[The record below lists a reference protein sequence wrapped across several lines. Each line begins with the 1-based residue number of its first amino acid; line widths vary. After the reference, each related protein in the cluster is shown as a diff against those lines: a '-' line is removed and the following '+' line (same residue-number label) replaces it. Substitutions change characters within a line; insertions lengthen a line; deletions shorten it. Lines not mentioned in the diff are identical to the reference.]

1 MGTHVAKQN
10 QSCTEYCASSLF
22 FWNRNIKEVKH
33 WKRFLRPSGS
43 IILRPLKNVWS
54 VSILV
59 YKSMRSIKARGLI
72 QNVQYLLFR
81 LIQDKFGINSNG
93 CYLEHSE
100 VLQVVFNNTGILIYY
115 ILSFSFRLETRVDRT
130 SQVQGLCRTILR
142 G

>member
-54 VSILV
+54 VRILV

-81 LIQDKFGINSNG
+81 PVLPLVGGQGGLQPTRNLGVQLTLLQPRGQIMPNALMLAHPDLKIQR
-93 CYLEHSE
+93 
-100 VLQVVFNNTGILIYY
+100 Q
-115 ILSFSFRLETRVDRT
+115 
-130 SQVQGLCRTILR
+130 LCRQYSCQNFCLNS
-142 G
+142 

>member
-1 MGTHVAKQN
+1 MLLNKIRAVQN
-10 QSCTEYCASSLF
+10 TVRLLYF

-54 VSILV
+54 VRILV

-81 LIQDKFGINSNG
+81 LI
-93 CYLEHSE
+93 
-100 VLQVVFNNTGILIYY
+100 
-115 ILSFSFRLETRVDRT
+115 
-130 SQVQGLCRTILR
+130 
-142 G
+142 